1 MLSKDAQNSNRTLT
15 PRNQALLSFYLQSDR
30 DCCDAIPFGIA
41 ASNFEQV
48 ASLFL
53 QEKSIG
59 NSAAGPFENKPP
71 NSSRTMK
78 AKLLKLPRTTPASMN
93 VSLNNSPVNLKA
105 DSYMAGGDSS
115 CMSIN
120 LDKPQ
125 MMQNP

>member
-1 MLSKDAQNSNRTLT
+1 
-15 PRNQALLSFYLQSDR
+15 LQSDR

-48 ASLFL
+48 ANLFL
-53 QEKSIG
+53 REKSIG
-59 NSAAGPFENKPP
+59 NSAAGPFENNKAPK
-71 NSSRTMK
+71 SSRTMK

-93 VSLNNSPVNLKA
+93 VSANNSPVNLKA
-105 DSYMAGGDSS
+105 DNSSFMAGNGGSS

-125 MMQNP
+125 MMQNLSTKARAVHRS